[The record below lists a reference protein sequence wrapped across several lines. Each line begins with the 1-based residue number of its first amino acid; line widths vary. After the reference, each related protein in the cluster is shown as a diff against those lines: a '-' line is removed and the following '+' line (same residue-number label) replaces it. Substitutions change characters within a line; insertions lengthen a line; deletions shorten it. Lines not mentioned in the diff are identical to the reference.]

1 MRKEHYP
8 VDGQILDLEGTSKF
22 IGQHTFFTDGDTES
36 HGDNVT
42 CPDDRSSHGVAILL
56 FQFVYVFISE
66 HMVMGDVQ

>member
-1 MRKEHYP
+1 MLVASAADFLPAYLCHFNYQQVRKEHYP

-42 CPDDRSSHGVAILL
+42 CPDDPAM
-56 FQFVYVFISE
+56 E
-66 HMVMGDVQ
+66 